1 MREYIFEKTSN
12 MTHHFKFG
20 GIDVHIDEPLPDDIS
35 IERVLKTVEQKLP
48 SVYYQDLR
56 AVRVGSYKEF
66 DRRQVNALYKDQT
79 LFISNEQDNMKDLLD
94 DIIHEIAHHLETK
107 AAEEIYIA
115 WNSSGIDG
123 DVTMQWAKT
132 SPKIDWNNIDEVG
145 VGENSYYWWL
155 PNELENYNGKIIIKI
170 YSSSRT
176 WIKDEVTIGP
186 FNDSGKKTTVKPK
199 RTTATTELVVYVD
212 NFYPSVGS
220 YLNISWNQN
229 TPVNIWTTY
238 SPKTFFR

>member
-1 MREYIFEKTSN
+1 

-107 AAEEIYIA
+107 AAEEIY
-115 WNSSGIDG
+115 G
-123 DVTMQWAKT
+123 DRLVIREFIKKREQMKFELRSEGYWTQEYDFRELKFKESFDDFLYKRVGKRMLHMVTTGLFIRPYAAVSLREYFATGFEAYYLGKRDELFQI
-132 SPKIDWNNIDEVG
+132 SPELYNKI
-145 VGENSYYWWL
+145 S
-155 PNELENYNGKIIIKI
+155 ELDKIT
-170 YSSSRT
+170 R
-176 WIKDEVTIGP
+176 
-186 FNDSGKKTTVKPK
+186 
-199 RTTATTELVVYVD
+199 
-212 NFYPSVGS
+212 
-220 YLNISWNQN
+220 
-229 TPVNIWTTY
+229 
-238 SPKTFFR
+238 